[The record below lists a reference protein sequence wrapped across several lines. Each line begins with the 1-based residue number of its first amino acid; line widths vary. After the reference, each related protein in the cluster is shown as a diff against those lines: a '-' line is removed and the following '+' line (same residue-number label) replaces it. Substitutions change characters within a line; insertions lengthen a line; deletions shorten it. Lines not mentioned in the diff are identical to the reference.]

1 MLRPETRARDQL
13 SLTFAALADPTR
25 RAILARLAHG
35 EATVNELAEP
45 FTISLQAVC
54 KHLKVLERAGLIP
67 RWWGREGHDIRVD
80 RMEVRPGGIWR
91 FVETGADG
99 HQHAFRGVYHSVAPE
114 QTGLTFVY
122 EGAPGHVALQTLT
135 LDEID
140 GRTRYQ
146 ATSVFQ
152 SIEDRDAV
160 VMAGMEVGARES
172 MNQLAALVRELA

>member
-1 MLRPETRARDQL
+1 VNDTEFVIEPGRQDIVMRRVFDAPRETV
-13 SLTFAALADPTR
+13 F
-25 RAILARLAHG
+25 RAITDP
-35 EATVNELAEP
+35 E
-45 FTISLQAVC
+45 
-54 KHLKVLERAGLIP
+54 LIP
-67 RWWGREGHDIRVD
+67 RWWGREEHDTRVD

-91 FVETGADG
+91 FVETDADG

-114 QTGLTFVY
+114 RTVLTFEY

-146 ATSVFQ
+146 AASVFQ
-152 SIEDRDAV
+152 SIEDRDAM

-172 MNQLAALVRELA
+172 MNQLAALVQQLG